1 MGSRAVLAGAAT
13 ALLPL
18 LMPGVA
24 AGAAREEIGSFDHP
38 VYVTSDPGD
47 AGRLLVAERRG
58 IILEDRGGARSVWAD
73 LSKLV
78 LCCEGE
84 RGLLSIVPAPDFH
97 QSDRLYVAYTG
108 EVAAG
113 GQAGDIHV
121 DSFRHVAG
129 GLVREPVLAVPHS
142 LETDQNGGQLQFG
155 PEGAL
160 YASFGD
166 GGGIGD
172 PFNDAQD
179 LESLL
184 GKLIRV
190 YPYPESS
197 PPYVVPA
204 DNPFVH
210 RAAFDEIW
218 GLGLRDPWRF
228 SFDRAGGDLVIADRG
243 ENSRQEIDLGPRL
256 VGEPGGRQANYGWD
270 CREGT
275 LTYGGDSS
283 ESCKESVDLIDPI
296 FEYPDEDHQ
305 DGTAHGCSITG
316 GYVVRDPSVPDLA
329 GRYIYGDLCTGV
341 VRSLVL
347 HAPSPAA
354 TDRAEAALSVPPAS
368 GLISFGEDACGRV
381 YIVTEAGPIYRV
393 VGDGPRSCEALPPR
407 TPLEHVARHRT
418 VVAIRAWHG
427 NRDRSIVRLNARV
440 KPCPENR
447 HRRLVLTRDG
457 RRAAS
462 RRVRGR
468 CVVGFKVHVA
478 DRTVFRA
485 LLPAD
490 HGAKAVRSRRVV
502 VPGPQGR

>member
-1 MGSRAVLAGAAT
+1 MGSRAVLAGVAT
-13 ALLPL
+13 ALLL
-18 LMPGVA
+18 LLAPGIA
-24 AGAAREEIGSFDHP
+24 AGAAREEVGSFDHP

-58 IILEDRGGARSVWAD
+58 IILEDRSGVRSVWAD
-73 LSKLV
+73 LRDLV
-78 LCCEGE
+78 ICCEGE

-97 QSDRLYVAYTG
+97 RTDRLYVAYTG
-108 EVAAG
+108 ELAAG
-113 GQAGDIHV
+113 TQAGDIHV

-129 GLVREPVLAVPHS
+129 ALIREPILAMPHS
-142 LETDQNGGQLQFG
+142 LEPDQNGGQLQFG

-184 GKLIRV
+184 GKLIRI
-190 YPYPESS
+190 YPYPESN

-210 RAAFDEIW
+210 KAAFDEIW
-218 GLGLRDPWRF
+218 SLGLRDPWRF

-243 ENSRQEIDLGPRL
+243 EETREEIDLGPRL
-256 VGEPGGRQANYGWD
+256 VGKPGGRGANYGWD
-270 CREGT
+270 CREGS
-275 LTYGGDSS
+275 LPYGGDSS
-283 ESCKESVDLIDPI
+283 ESCKELVDLIDPV
-296 FEYPDEDHQ
+296 FEYPDEDPQ

-316 GYVVRDPSVPDLA
+316 GYVARDPSVPDLA
-329 GRYIYGDLCTGV
+329 GRYLYGDLCTGV

-354 TDRAEAALSVPPAS
+354 TDRAEPALSVPPSS

-381 YIVTEAGPIYRV
+381 YIVTEAGPIYRI
-393 VGDGPRSCEALPPR
+393 VGDGPRSCDALPPR
-407 TPLEHVARHRT
+407 TPLGPAARRRT

-427 NRDRSIVRLNARV
+427 SRDRSIVRINARV
-440 KPCPENR
+440 RPCAENR
-447 HRRLVLTRDG
+447 HRRLILKRDG
-457 RRAAS
+457 RMVAS

-468 CVVGFKVHVA
+468 CVVGFKVQVE
-478 DRTVFRA
+478 DRAVFRA
-485 LLPAD
+485 LLPA
-490 HGAKAVRSRRVV
+490 HRGAGAARSRRVV
-502 VPGPQGR
+502 VRGPQDR